1 MGQLVDIAES
11 ILLIWWALWM
21 IVLVFCLIGL
31 LLVIRKVHAMITGVK
46 QKVDMLQQLVVMPLH
61 FMVRLVDGW
70 TSRAHRTDASH
81 MDDTDDVDDDCLTP
95 DRDDSSAETASS
107 SPAKKQSP
115 RSKK

>member
-1 MGQLVDIAES
+1 
-11 ILLIWWALWM
+11 M

-46 QKVDMLQQLVVMPLH
+46 QKVDMLQQLVVMPLQ

-81 MDDTDDVDDDCLTP
+81 MDDTDDDCLTS